1 MSTVLVV
8 APHPDDET
16 LGCGATLLR
25 HIADGDA
32 VHWLIVTGITEA
44 AGFSAERVVSRAKEI
59 EEVGRQYGF
68 ASVQVLGLQT
78 TRLDTMPM
86 ASLVVQIGAVF
97 KAVEPN
103 VVYLPYR
110 GDAHTD
116 HAAVFDATV
125 ACTKWFRYPS
135 VRRVLIYETL
145 SETDFN
151 LNPDTGGFRP
161 NVFVNVSR
169 YIDRK
174 VQIMKSFESEMGAFP
189 FPRSERALRA
199 LAHLRGAA
207 SGFEASEAFMLIR
220 ERV

>member
-1 MSTVLVV
+1 MRNVLVV

-16 LGCGATLLR
+16 LGCGGTLLR
-25 HIADGDA
+25 HVADGDA

-44 AGFSAERVVSRAKEI
+44 AGFSAERVASRAREI
-59 EEVGRQYGF
+59 ESVGQQYGF
-68 ASVQVLGLQT
+68 ASVHILGLET
-78 TRLDTMPM
+78 TRLDTIPM

-103 VVYLPYR
+103 IVYLPYR

-116 HAAVFDATV
+116 HAAVFDAST
-125 ACTKWFRYPS
+125 ACTKWFRYSS
-135 VRRVLIYETL
+135 VERVLVYETL
-145 SETDFN
+145 SETEFSI
-151 LNPDTGGFRP
+151 NPDSAGFRP
-161 NVFVNVSR
+161 NVFVDVSR
-169 YIDRK
+169 YIDHK
-174 VQIMKSFESEMGAFP
+174 VRIMEAFESEVGAFP

-220 ERV
+220 ERI